1 MISITNDKLVDP
13 NISLKNYMRLLFY
26 RIRSIKYESVY
37 QNKQNSIAKN
47 GFIEDLTL
55 KNEIFLLII
64 GEKF

>member
-1 MISITNDKLVDP
+1 
-13 NISLKNYMRLLFY
+13 MRLLFY

>member
-1 MISITNDKLVDP
+1 MISITNDKLVDT
-13 NISLKNYMRLLFY
+13 NILLKNYMHLLFY